1 MHNISMKLKNTLL
14 ASFLFFLVLASWYVI
29 RGIRNEMAVENYGQ
43 DFLLILLS
51 FTALTML
58 IINPIYSWIASRRNF
73 KKIITYCYSF
83 LIMNL
88 FVFILY
94 SRSLGEGD
102 ITQGIWLGRVFYV
115 WCNIYSFFV
124 VSIFWV
130 LVINIFRDSE
140 SRKLYGFIMAGGS
153 LGAIVGSEISVRLSE
168 SYTNYGLELF
178 AFASSFLLFFAIIVA
193 IYLVNLNNSEVLIKK
208 VGGNWSD
215 AISNIISVKEVK
227 SVAVYSWLFTAL
239 MTVQWIS
246 AIPIIESYSDLSPD
260 RIVLFN
266 RIEQLVSP
274 LTLITQLTL
283 TYIVISY
290 FGTYIILIV
299 YGLLF
304 IVVFLLYGLIPS
316 VGVVVFSQALLRVF
330 EYGFNKPSREIIYSQ
345 LKKKDRYKST
355 VFIDTFITRFGDLT
369 GSLFVGLGKVAAIS
383 ISFIPILAI
392 PFAGIFS
399 LTGYKIS
406 KIFENKSKN
415 REIPQ

>member
-1 MHNISMKLKNTLL
+1 MKLKNTILT
-14 ASFLFFLVLASWYVI
+14 SFLFFLVLASWYVI

-58 IINPIYSWIASRRNF
+58 IINPIYSWVASRKNF

-102 ITQGIWLGRVFYV
+102 VTQQMWLGRVFYV

-130 LVINIFRDSE
+130 LVINIFRDSQ

-178 AFASSFLLFFAIIVA
+178 ALASSLLLFLAIIVA
-193 IYLVNLNNSEVLIKK
+193 TYLVNLNNSEVLIKK

-227 SVAVYSWLFTAL
+227 SVAIYSWLFTAL

-283 TYIVISY
+283 TYLVISY
-290 FGTYIILIV
+290 LGTSMILIV

-304 IVVFLLYGLIPS
+304 IVVFLLYGLMPS

-355 VFIDTFITRFGDLT
+355 VFIDTFVTRFGDLT

-383 ISFIPILAI
+383 ITVVPLLAI

-406 KIFENKSKN
+406 KIFKENSKN
-415 REIPQ
+415 PEIPQ

>member
-1 MHNISMKLKNTLL
+1 MKVKNTFLT
-14 ASFLFFLVLASWYVI
+14 SFLFFLVLASWYVI

-58 IINPIYSWIASRRNF
+58 IINPIYSWIASRKNF

-88 FVFILY
+88 FVFIFY
-94 SRSLGEGD
+94 SRSLGEGEV
-102 ITQGIWLGRVFYV
+102 TQQMWLGRVFYV

-130 LVINIFRDSE
+130 LVINIFRDSQ

-178 AFASSFLLFFAIIVA
+178 ALASSLLLFLAIIVA
-193 IYLVNLNNSEVLIKK
+193 SYLVNLNNSEVLIKK

-227 SVAVYSWLFTAL
+227 SVALYSWLFTAL

-283 TYIVISY
+283 TYLVISY
-290 FGTYIILIV
+290 LGTSMILII

-304 IVVFLLYGLIPS
+304 IVVFLLYGLMPS

-355 VFIDTFITRFGDLT
+355 VFIDTFVTRFGDLT
-369 GSLFVGLGKVAAIS
+369 GSIFVGLGKLAAIS
-383 ISFIPILAI
+383 IAVVPLLAI

-406 KIFENKSKN
+406 KIFEEKSKN
-415 REIPQ
+415 LEIPQ

>member
-1 MHNISMKLKNTLL
+1 MKTKNTFLT
-14 ASFLFFLVLASWYVI
+14 SFLFFLVLASWYVI

-58 IINPIYSWIASRRNF
+58 IINPIYSWIASRKNF

-83 LIMNL
+83 LILNL
-88 FVFILY
+88 FIFIFY
-94 SRSLGEGD
+94 SRSLAVDD
-102 ITQGIWLGRVFYV
+102 IIQGIWLGRVFYV

-130 LVINIFRDSE
+130 LVINIFRDSQ

-178 AFASSFLLFFAIIVA
+178 AFSSALLLFLAIIVA
-193 IYLVNLNNSEVLIKK
+193 TYLVNLNNSEVLIKK

-227 SVAVYSWLFTAL
+227 SVALYSWLFTAL

-283 TYIVISY
+283 TYLVISY
-290 FGTYIILIV
+290 LGTSMILIV

-304 IVVFLLYGLIPS
+304 IVVFLLYGLMPS

-355 VFIDTFITRFGDLT
+355 VFIDTFVTRFGDLT
-369 GSLFVGLGKVAAIS
+369 GSLFVGLGKILTIS
-383 ISFIPILAI
+383 ITAVPLLAI

-406 KIFENKSKN
+406 KIFQQQSKN
-415 REIPQ
+415 P

>member
-1 MHNISMKLKNTLL
+1 MKLKNTVLT
-14 ASFLFFLVLASWYVI
+14 SFLFFLVLASWYVI

-58 IINPIYSWIASRRNF
+58 IINPIYSWIASRKNF

-83 LIMNL
+83 LILNL
-88 FVFILY
+88 FIFIFY
-94 SRSLGEGD
+94 SRSLAVDD
-102 ITQGIWLGRVFYV
+102 IIKGIWLGRVFYV

-130 LVINIFRDSE
+130 LVINIFRDSQ

-178 AFASSFLLFFAIIVA
+178 AFSSALLLFLAIIVA
-193 IYLVNLNNSEVLIKK
+193 TYLVNLNNSEVLIKK

-215 AISNIISVKEVK
+215 AISNIISEKEVK
-227 SVAVYSWLFTAL
+227 SVALYSWLFTAL

-283 TYIVISY
+283 TYLVISY
-290 FGTYIILIV
+290 LGTSMILIV

-304 IVVFLLYGLIPS
+304 IVVFLLYGLMPS

-383 ISFIPILAI
+383 ITVLPLLAI

-406 KIFENKSKN
+406 KIFKENSKN
-415 REIPQ
+415 P

>member
-1 MHNISMKLKNTLL
+1 MKTKNTFLT
-14 ASFLFFLVLASWYVI
+14 SFLFFLVLASWYVI

-58 IINPIYSWIASRRNF
+58 IVNPIYSWIASRKNF

-83 LIMNL
+83 LIVNL
-88 FVFILY
+88 FLFIFY
-94 SRSLGEGD
+94 SRSLEESD
-102 ITQGIWLGRVFYV
+102 VIQGMWLGRVFYV

-130 LVINIFRDSE
+130 LVINIFRDE
-140 SRKLYGFIMAGGS
+140 KSRKLYGFIMAGGS
-153 LGAIVGSEISVRLSE
+153 LGAIFGSEISVRLSE
-168 SYTNYGLELF
+168 SYTQYGLELF
-178 AFASSFLLFFAIIVA
+178 ALASSLLLFFAIILA
-193 IYLVNLNNSEVLIKK
+193 TYLVNLNNSEVLVKK

-227 SVAVYSWLFTAL
+227 SVAIYSWLFTAL

-246 AIPIIESYSDLSPD
+246 AIPIIESYSELSPD

-274 LTLITQLTL
+274 LTLFTQLFL
-283 TYIVISY
+283 TYFVISF
-290 FGTYIILIV
+290 FGTSLILII
-299 YGLLF
+299 YGILF
-304 IVVFLLYGLIPS
+304 IVVFLLYGLAPS
-316 VGVVVFSQALLRVF
+316 VVVVVFSQALLRVF

-345 LKKKDRYKST
+345 LGKKDRYKST

-369 GSLFVGLGKVAAIS
+369 GSIFVGIGKFAAIS
-383 ISFIPILAI
+383 ISIVPLLTI
-392 PFAGIFS
+392 PFAGLFS
-399 LTGYKIS
+399 FTGYKIS
-406 KIFENKSKN
+406 KIFNNQPKD
-415 REIPQ
+415 I

>member
-1 MHNISMKLKNTLL
+1 MKTKNTFLT
-14 ASFLFFLVLASWYVI
+14 SFLFFLVLASWYVI

-58 IINPIYSWIASRRNF
+58 IVNPIYSWIASRKNF

-83 LIMNL
+83 LIVNL
-88 FVFILY
+88 FLFIFY
-94 SRSLGEGD
+94 SRSLEESD
-102 ITQGIWLGRVFYV
+102 VIQGMWLGRVFYV

-130 LVINIFRDSE
+130 LVINIFRDE
-140 SRKLYGFIMAGGS
+140 KSRKLYGFIMAGGS
-153 LGAIVGSEISVRLSE
+153 LGAIFGSEISVRLSE
-168 SYTNYGLELF
+168 SYTQYGLELF
-178 AFASSFLLFFAIIVA
+178 ALASSLLLFFAIILA
-193 IYLVNLNNSEVLIKK
+193 IYLVNLNNSEVLVKK

-227 SVAVYSWLFTAL
+227 SVAIYSWLFTAL

-246 AIPIIESYSDLSPD
+246 AIPIIESYSELSPD

-274 LTLITQLTL
+274 LTLFTQLFL
-283 TYIVISY
+283 TYFVISF
-290 FGTYIILIV
+290 FGTSLILII
-299 YGLLF
+299 YGILF
-304 IVVFLLYGLIPS
+304 IVVFLLYGLAPS
-316 VGVVVFSQALLRVF
+316 IAVVVFSQALLRVF

-345 LKKKDRYKST
+345 LGKKDRYKST

-369 GSLFVGLGKVAAIS
+369 GSIFVGIGKFAAIS
-383 ISFIPILAI
+383 ISIVPLLAI
-392 PFAGIFS
+392 PFAGLFS
-399 LTGYKIS
+399 FTGYKIS
-406 KIFENKSKN
+406 KIFKDQPKDL
-415 REIPQ
+415 

>member
-1 MHNISMKLKNTLL
+1 MKVKNTFLT
-14 ASFLFFLVLASWYVI
+14 SFLFFLVLASWYVI

-58 IINPIYSWIASRRNF
+58 IINPIYSWIASRKNF

-94 SRSLGEGD
+94 SRSLGED
-102 ITQGIWLGRVFYV
+102 DVTQEIWLGRVFYV

-130 LVINIFRDSE
+130 LVINIFRDSQ

-178 AFASSFLLFFAIIVA
+178 ALSSSLLLFLAIIVA
-193 IYLVNLNNSEVLIKK
+193 TYLVNLNNSEVLIKK

-227 SVAVYSWLFTAL
+227 SVALYSWLFTAL

-283 TYIVISY
+283 TYLVISY
-290 FGTYIILIV
+290 LGTSMILIV

-304 IVVFLLYGLIPS
+304 IVVFLLYGLMPS

-355 VFIDTFITRFGDLT
+355 VFIDTFVTRFGDLT
-369 GSLFVGLGKVAAIS
+369 GSLFVGLGKILTIS
-383 ISFIPILAI
+383 ITAVPLLAI

-406 KIFENKSKN
+406 KMFQQQSKN
-415 REIPQ
+415 P

>member
-1 MHNISMKLKNTLL
+1 MFWMKTKNTFLT
-14 ASFLFFLVLASWYVI
+14 SFLFFLVLASWYVI

-58 IINPIYSWIASRRNF
+58 IINPIYSWIASRKNF

-83 LIMNL
+83 LIVNL
-88 FVFILY
+88 FLFILY
-94 SRSLGEGD
+94 SRSLEESD
-102 ITQGIWLGRVFYV
+102 VIQGMWLGRVFYV

-130 LVINIFRDSE
+130 LVINIFRDE
-140 SRKLYGFIMAGGS
+140 KSRKLYGFIMAGGS
-153 LGAIVGSEISVRLSE
+153 LGAIFGSEISVRLSE
-168 SYTNYGLELF
+168 SYTQYGLELF
-178 AFASSFLLFFAIIVA
+178 ALASSLLLFFAIILA
-193 IYLVNLNNSEVLIKK
+193 IYLVNSNNSEVLVKK

-227 SVAVYSWLFTAL
+227 SVAIYSWLFTAL

-246 AIPIIESYSDLSPD
+246 AIPIIESYSELSPD

-274 LTLITQLTL
+274 LTLFTQLFL
-283 TYIVISY
+283 TYFVISF
-290 FGTYIILIV
+290 FGTSLILII
-299 YGLLF
+299 YGILF
-304 IVVFLLYGLIPS
+304 IVVFLLYGLAPS
-316 VGVVVFSQALLRVF
+316 VAVVVFSQALLRVF

-345 LKKKDRYKST
+345 LGKKDRYKST

-369 GSLFVGLGKVAAIS
+369 GSIFVGIGKFAAIS
-383 ISFIPILAI
+383 ITIVPLLAI
-392 PFAGIFS
+392 PFAGLFS
-399 LTGYKIS
+399 FTGYKIS
-406 KIFENKSKN
+406 KIFKDQPKDL
-415 REIPQ
+415 

>member
-1 MHNISMKLKNTLL
+1 
-14 ASFLFFLVLASWYVI
+14 
-29 RGIRNEMAVENYGQ
+29 MAVENYGQ

-58 IINPIYSWIASRRNF
+58 IINPIYSWIASRKNF

-83 LIMNL
+83 LIVNL
-88 FVFILY
+88 FLFILY
-94 SRSLGEGD
+94 SRSLEESD
-102 ITQGIWLGRVFYV
+102 VIQGMWLGRVFYV

-130 LVINIFRDSE
+130 LVINIFRDE
-140 SRKLYGFIMAGGS
+140 KSRKLYGFIMAGGS
-153 LGAIVGSEISVRLSE
+153 LGAIFGSEISVRLSE
-168 SYTNYGLELF
+168 SYTQYGLELF
-178 AFASSFLLFFAIIVA
+178 ALASSLLLFFAIILA
-193 IYLVNLNNSEVLIKK
+193 IYLVNLNNSEVLVKK

-227 SVAVYSWLFTAL
+227 SVAIYSWLFTAL

-246 AIPIIESYSDLSPD
+246 AIPIIESYSELSPD

-274 LTLITQLTL
+274 LTLFTQLFL
-283 TYIVISY
+283 TYFVISF
-290 FGTYIILIV
+290 FGTSLILII
-299 YGLLF
+299 YGILF
-304 IVVFLLYGLIPS
+304 IVVFLLYGLAPS
-316 VGVVVFSQALLRVF
+316 VAVVVFSQALLRVF

-345 LKKKDRYKST
+345 LGKKDRYKST

-369 GSLFVGLGKVAAIS
+369 GSIFVGIGKFAAIS
-383 ISFIPILAI
+383 ITIVPLLAI

-399 LTGYKIS
+399 FTGYKIS
-406 KIFENKSKN
+406 KLFKDQPKDL
-415 REIPQ
+415 

>member
-1 MHNISMKLKNTLL
+1 MKTKNTFLT
-14 ASFLFFLVLASWYVI
+14 SFLFFLVLASWYVI

-58 IINPIYSWIASRRNF
+58 IINPIYSWIASRKNF

-83 LIMNL
+83 LILNL
-88 FVFILY
+88 FIFIFY
-94 SRSLGEGD
+94 SRSLAVDD
-102 ITQGIWLGRVFYV
+102 IIQGIWLGRVFYV

-130 LVINIFRDSE
+130 LVINIFRDSQ

-178 AFASSFLLFFAIIVA
+178 AFSSALLLFFAIIVA
-193 IYLVNLNNSEVLIKK
+193 TYLVNLNNSEVLIKK

-227 SVAVYSWLFTAL
+227 SVALYSWLFTAL

-283 TYIVISY
+283 TYLVISY
-290 FGTYIILIV
+290 LGTSMILIV

-304 IVVFLLYGLIPS
+304 IVVFLLYGLMPS

-345 LKKKDRYKST
+345 LRKNDRYKST
-355 VFIDTFITRFGDLT
+355 VFIDTFVTRFGDLT
-369 GSLFVGLGKVAAIS
+369 GSLFVGLGKVLTIS
-383 ISFIPILAI
+383 ITAVPLLAI

-406 KIFENKSKN
+406 KMFQQHSKN
-415 REIPQ
+415 P

>member
-1 MHNISMKLKNTLL
+1 MKLKNTILT
-14 ASFLFFLVLASWYVI
+14 SFLFFLVLASWYVI

-58 IINPIYSWIASRRNF
+58 IVNPIYSWIASRKNF

-102 ITQGIWLGRVFYV
+102 VTQQMWLGRIFYV

-130 LVINIFRDSE
+130 LVINIFRDSQ

-178 AFASSFLLFFAIIVA
+178 ALASSLLLFLAIIFAS
-193 IYLVNLNNSEVLIKK
+193 YLVNLNNSEVLIKK

-227 SVAVYSWLFTAL
+227 SVALYSWLFTAL

-283 TYIVISY
+283 TYLVISY
-290 FGTYIILIV
+290 LGTSMILIV

-304 IVVFLLYGLIPS
+304 IVVFLLYGFMPS

-355 VFIDTFITRFGDLT
+355 VFIDTFVTRFGDLT
-369 GSLFVGLGKVAAIS
+369 GSLFVGLGKIAAIS
-383 ISFIPILAI
+383 ITVTPLLAI
-392 PFAGIFS
+392 PFAGVFS

-406 KIFENKSKN
+406 KIFEEKPKN
-415 REIPQ
+415 P

>member
-1 MHNISMKLKNTLL
+1 MKLKNTILT
-14 ASFLFFLVLASWYVI
+14 SFLFFLVLASWYVI

-58 IINPIYSWIASRRNF
+58 IINPIYSWVASRKNF

-94 SRSLGEGD
+94 SRSLGEGEV
-102 ITQGIWLGRVFYV
+102 TQQMWLGRVFYV

-130 LVINIFRDSE
+130 LVINIFRDSQ

-178 AFASSFLLFFAIIVA
+178 ALASSLLLFLAIIVA
-193 IYLVNLNNSEVLIKK
+193 SYLVNLNNSEVLIKK

-227 SVAVYSWLFTAL
+227 SVAIYSWLFTAL

-283 TYIVISY
+283 TYLVISY
-290 FGTYIILIV
+290 LGTSMILIV

-304 IVVFLLYGLIPS
+304 IIVFLLYGLMPS

-355 VFIDTFITRFGDLT
+355 VFIDTFVTRFGDLT

-383 ISFIPILAI
+383 ITVVPLLAI

-406 KIFENKSKN
+406 KIFKENSKN
-415 REIPQ
+415 PEIPQ